1 MIYDNVVVGT
11 GLSALGCILGLI
23 KNNKKVLC
31 IDASNELED
40 LGKTDDKDVIFCNQ
54 GLPLRKI
61 RNKKIK
67 NKLFDPVE
75 IVDNHFYGGLS
86 NIWGGNALRP
96 FANEFDEWPLSYDLL
111 KPYFDKC
118 ETIMNISHFDDKFS
132 KKFKIEEEKFNK
144 SKKLLFSD
152 FIKNFLLND
161 KTENKD
167 FIYGL
172 ARLTLEE
179 NSQISEN
186 YFFGCKDENIFNS
199 KNEIKRL
206 VNEKK
211 IELKSNMILEKVNFD
226 DDKLKLIFKND
237 KVNII
242 LTKKLFLGTG
252 PINTPKIIL
261 NSLKQE
267 KKAIV
272 KESQPFFIPCFYT
285 GRDFNNNKKHHTLSQ
300 AQIVFNSKNNND
312 HNTYYE
318 VKYDF
323 NLINSIIKIKYG
335 FLYYLIPNFLK
346 KRLFVITGFINSKES
361 SFEGEIKDNNDNLL
375 IIKKEKM
382 LQYSRKK
389 ILDQLKTLGKA
400 FSFISIKP
408 LLKFGSFGRGFH
420 LGGSLPMKKTS
431 LKEDDLFTNPNGEF
445 SAMKNLFI
453 IDSSN
458 FTNIP
463 ASGFSL
469 TIMAN
474 AFRIADTSC
483 SND

>member
-179 NSQISEN
+179 IVKFQ
-186 YFFGCKDENIFNS
+186 
-199 KNEIKRL
+199 
-206 VNEKK
+206 
-211 IELKSNMILEKVNFD
+211 
-226 DDKLKLIFKND
+226 
-237 KVNII
+237 
-242 LTKKLFLGTG
+242 
-252 PINTPKIIL
+252 KII
-261 NSLKQE
+261 
-267 KKAIV
+267 
-272 KESQPFFIPCFYT
+272 FW
-285 GRDFNNNKKHHTLSQ
+285 
-300 AQIVFNSKNNND
+300 
-312 HNTYYE
+312 
-318 VKYDF
+318 
-323 NLINSIIKIKYG
+323 
-335 FLYYLIPNFLK
+335 
-346 KRLFVITGFINSKES
+346 
-361 SFEGEIKDNNDNLL
+361 
-375 IIKKEKM
+375 M
-382 LQYSRKK
+382 
-389 ILDQLKTLGKA
+389 
-400 FSFISIKP
+400 
-408 LLKFGSFGRGFH
+408 
-420 LGGSLPMKKTS
+420 
-431 LKEDDLFTNPNGEF
+431 
-445 SAMKNLFI
+445 
-453 IDSSN
+453 
-458 FTNIP
+458 
-463 ASGFSL
+463 
-469 TIMAN
+469 
-474 AFRIADTSC
+474 
-483 SND
+483 